1 MAINLLSKIKSNYI
15 SYLAKGTG
23 IAALGLIARDAH
35 VIGKI
40 QADTF
45 SQSCDA
51 DAVEKRFNNTLFLSN
66 PSVTTQKMKK
76 TVFRWEVENNFRNFF
91 NSGIGYFKGLGS
103 MLVND
108 VVPLTLGLGALFG
121 KGKWSK
127 GSALGLGAY
136 ALISFFKDGL
146 GMGHNDL
153 LNKKF

>member
-1 MAINLLSKIKSNYI
+1 MSIKFLSNIKSNYVN
-15 SYLAKGTG
+15 YLAKGTG
-23 IAALGLIARDAH
+23 LVALGLIARDSH

-51 DAVEKRFNNTLFLSN
+51 NAVEKRFNNTLYLSN
-66 PSVTTQKMKK
+66 PSMTMSEMKK
-76 TVFRWEVENNFRNFF
+76 TVFRWEVENNFRNFI
-91 NSGIGYFKGLGS
+91 NQGIGYFKGLGS
-103 MLVND
+103 MLVNN
-108 VVPLTLGLGALFG
+108 VVPLTLGLGAVLC
-121 KGKWSK
+121 KGKLSK

-136 ALISFFKDGL
+136 GIISFFKDGL